1 MPDVFR
7 TRQDAVNQAAKELHV
22 WSVGQDLD
30 ADDYNTIDE
39 HFDGLVAQLAGDE
52 IFNLGDDD
60 EIPVEIF
67 GPFTKLLANAS
78 AGDFYQQ
85 YSDEAKRVFETQIR
99 KMTAG
104 KPTYEVLRTEYF

>member
-7 TRQDAVNQAAKELHV
+7 TREDAVNQAAKELHV

-39 HFDGLVAQLAGDE
+39 HFDGLVAQLMADE
-52 IFNLGDDD
+52 IFTLGNDD
-60 EIPVEIF
+60 EIPAEIF
-67 GPFTKLLANAS
+67 GPFTKLLANAA

-85 YSDEAKRVFETQIR
+85 YSEEAKRTFESQIR
-99 KMTAG
+99 RIMG
-104 KPTYEVLRTEYF
+104 GRPTYEVLPMDYF